1 MSISEEEDIYP
12 SLSADEGSF
21 EEQERSSES
30 NDDIESEDEEWV
42 YTFRWWK
49 LGWICHRAA
58 DQRRRRDGW
67 NA

>member
-30 NDDIESEDEEWV
+30 NDDIESEDEE
-42 YTFRWWK
+42 
-49 LGWICHRAA
+49 
-58 DQRRRRDGW
+58 
-67 NA
+67 